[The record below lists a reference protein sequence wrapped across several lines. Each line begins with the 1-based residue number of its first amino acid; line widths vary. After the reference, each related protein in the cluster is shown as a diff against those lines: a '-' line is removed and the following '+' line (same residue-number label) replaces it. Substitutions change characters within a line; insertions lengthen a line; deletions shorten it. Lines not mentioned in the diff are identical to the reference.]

1 MLVRTLP
8 IIFRK
13 NKELLFFWVEV
24 NPLDF
29 ILANSISMINSLS
42 QCQDSGSSLF
52 SIEPKIFDD
61 NKLT

>member
-8 IIFRK
+8 VIQRK
-13 NKELLFFWVEV
+13 LKELSCSWEMEV
-24 NPLDF
+24 KLGF
-29 ILANSISMINSLS
+29 MKANSISMINSLS